1 MTRSRHAVRVP
12 ERPSLVRHDV
22 SVPSSGPS
30 APASGRRPTLV
41 TVAHAAG
48 VSRATASRVLSGST
62 SVDASMAAA
71 VWRAARELRYE
82 TNKAAQSLRSGR
94 TGSIALVAAASEL
107 DQGIGGTFTAAPVRG
122 ATKILIEAQ
131 IQPVLLLVDGADPGR
146 VAHYLRRG
154 HVDGAIVILQHEIT
168 FLLDELRDLDLPLVY
183 VGRPADPQPSHPV
196 VDCDNAE
203 GARLATR
210 ALLEAGRRRL
220 VMIAGPSDIG
230 SGEDRVTGFREE
242 HEAWGLTPGRIA
254 RGEFTLATG
263 AAAMARLLR
272 HDPAIDGVFASSDL
286 MAVGAVRVLHGAGRT
301 VPDDVSVV
309 GFDDTVVAATCDPP
323 LTSVRQPLEEMGR
336 AAARLLLDGE
346 MPAGATVPVLSTS
359 LTTRESV

>member
-1 MTRSRHAVRVP
+1 M
-12 ERPSLVRHDV
+12 
-22 SVPSSGPS
+22 
-30 APASGRRPTLV
+30 PASGRRPTLV

-48 VSRATASRVLSGST
+48 VSRATASRVLAGST
-62 SVDASMAAA
+62 SVDPTMTAA

-82 TNKAAQSLRSGR
+82 TNRAAQSLRSGR

-107 DQGIGGTFTAAPVRG
+107 DQGIAGAFTAAPIRG
-122 ATKILIEAQ
+122 ATQVLIEAQ
-131 IQPVLLLVDGADPGR
+131 VQPVLLLADAVDPGR
-146 VAHYLRRG
+146 VPEYLRRG
-154 HVDGAIVILQHEIT
+154 HVDGAIVLLQHEIT
-168 FLLDELRDLDLPLVY
+168 FLHDELADLDLPLVY
-183 VGRPADPQPSHPV
+183 VGRPAGPRPQHPV

-220 VMIAGPSDIG
+220 VMIAGPTDLG
-230 SGEDRVTGFREE
+230 SGEDRVTGFRDELE
-242 HEAWGLTPGRIA
+242 SWGMPHGRIA

-263 AAAMARLLR
+263 AAAMARLLAQ
-272 HDPAIDGVFASSDL
+272 DPTIDGVFASSDL
-286 MAVGAVRVLHGAGRT
+286 MAVGAVRVLTSAGRT

-336 AAARLLLDGE
+336 TAARLLLDAPPTGW
-346 MPAGATVPVLSTS
+346 TDVPVLPTS

>member
-1 MTRSRHAVRVP
+1 MRDDDCVTAS
-12 ERPSLVRHDV
+12 
-22 SVPSSGPS
+22 
-30 APASGRRPTLV
+30 SGRRPTLI
-41 TVAHAAG
+41 TVARAAG

-62 SVDASMAAA
+62 SVDARMAAA
-71 VWRAARELRYE
+71 VWTAARELRYE
-82 TNKAAQSLRSGR
+82 TNRAAQSLRSGK

-107 DQGIGGTFTAAPVRG
+107 DQGIGGAFTAAPIRG
-122 ATKILIEAQ
+122 ATQVLIEAEV
-131 IQPVLLLVDGADPGR
+131 QPVLLLADAADPGR
-146 VAHYLRRG
+146 VPQYLSRG

-168 FLLDELRDLDLPLVY
+168 FLRDGLQDLDLPLVF
-183 VGRPADPQPSHPV
+183 VGRPADPQPPHPV

-220 VMIAGPSDIG
+220 VMIAGPPDLG
-230 SGEDRVTGFREE
+230 SGEDRVAGFRDELS
-242 HEAWGLTPGRIA
+242 AWGLMPARIA

-263 AAAMARLLR
+263 AAAMARLL
-272 HDPAIDGVFASSDL
+272 HQDPTIDGVFASSDL
-286 MAVGAVRVLHGAGRT
+286 MAVGAIRVLNGSGRS

-323 LTSVRQPLEEMGR
+323 LTSVRQPLEDMGR
-336 AAARLLLDGE
+336 TAARLLLDGATLE
-346 MPAGATVPVLSTS
+346 TLVPALSTS

>member
-1 MTRSRHAVRVP
+1 M
-12 ERPSLVRHDV
+12 
-22 SVPSSGPS
+22 
-30 APASGRRPTLV
+30 PASGRRPTLV

-48 VSRATASRVLSGST
+48 VSRATASRVLAGST
-62 SVDASMAAA
+62 SVDAAMTAA

-82 TNKAAQSLRSGR
+82 TNRAAQSLRSGR

-107 DQGIGGTFTAAPVRG
+107 DEGLAGAFTAAPIRG
-122 ATKILIEAQ
+122 ATQVLVEAQ
-131 IQPVLLLVDGADPGR
+131 VQPVLLLADAADPGS
-146 VAHYLRRG
+146 VPHYLARG

-168 FLLDELRDLDLPLVY
+168 FLHDGLRDLDLPLVY
-183 VGRPADPQPSHPV
+183 VGRPAGPQPPHPV

-220 VMIAGPSDIG
+220 VMIAGPPDLG
-230 SGEDRVTGFREE
+230 SGEDRVTGFRDEV
-242 HEAWGLTPGRIA
+242 EAWGLAPGRIA

-272 HDPAIDGVFASSDL
+272 HDPTIDGVFASSDL
-286 MAVGAVRVLHGAGRT
+286 MAVGAVRVLNGSGRT

-336 AAARLLLDGE
+336 TAARLLLDG
-346 MPAGATVPVLSTS
+346 AGTTGATVPALSTS